1 MHLKPEELIDIAE
14 GTRGE
19 SSVPHLAGCDACRR
33 QLADLRAMMSAAA
46 GVEVP
51 EPSPLFWEHFSDRV
65 REAVAAEPSPRGW
78 NWWLRAGVPFVLA
91 TAVAVLIAFVATARL
106 LAPHAAPPPTSA
118 FVPTPP
124 PGPLPSRYTLG
135 DVTDPS
141 LALVAGLADN
151 MDWEDEHDAGLAPHG
166 SADHAVT
173 HLSEGELRELRDLLQ
188 EEMANSGD

>member
-1 MHLKPEELIDIAE
+1 MHLEPEQLIDIAE

-19 SSVPHLAGCDACRR
+19 SSAPHLAACDACRR
-33 QLADLRAMMSAAA
+33 QLADLRAMMAAA
-46 GVEVP
+46 VEVEAP
-51 EPSPLFWEHFSDRV
+51 EPSPLFWAHFSDRV
-65 REAVAAEPSPRGW
+65 REAVAAEPSPREW

-106 LAPHAAPPPTSA
+106 LAPHAPPPPTSA
-118 FVPTPP
+118 FVATPP
-124 PGPLPSRYTLG
+124 PEPLPSRYTLG

-141 LALVAGLADN
+141 LALVAGLTDG
-151 MDWEDEHDAGLAPHG
+151 MDWEGQHDAGLAPHG

-173 HLSEGELRELRDLLQ
+173 HMSEGELRELRDLLQ